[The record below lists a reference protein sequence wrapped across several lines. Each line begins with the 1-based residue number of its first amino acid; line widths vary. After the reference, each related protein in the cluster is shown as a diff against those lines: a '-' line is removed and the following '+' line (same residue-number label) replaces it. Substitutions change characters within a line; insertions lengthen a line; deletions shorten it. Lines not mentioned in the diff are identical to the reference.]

1 MRYVTNFAFCL
12 VALLMQDCEEDDTL
26 PPATSEG
33 RGKFGCYVNGK
44 LWLPDGRNHQVGT
57 LIVTDNRIDTTALT
71 IYAENVKSD
80 ENFSIFVYD
89 VPDLLVGKKYDYGQ
103 NKYYV
108 QFTKIV
114 GSTGCF
120 LDVPISGYVQFTR
133 IDFANRVISGTFEFK
148 LTGNECAEE
157 VIVTDGRFDIGEIMG

>member
-1 MRYVTNFAFCL
+1 MKYNIAITICL
-12 VALLMQDCEEDDTL
+12 VGFLMQHCDESDSL
-26 PPATSEG
+26 PPETSEG

-57 LIVTDNRIDTTALT
+57 VIVTDNRPDTTALT

-89 VPDLLVGKKYDYGQ
+89 VPALIVGKTYDYSQ

-120 LDVPISGYVQFTR
+120 LNAPISGYVQFTR
-133 IDFANRVISGTFEFK
+133 IDFTNRVISGTFEFT
-148 LTGNECAEE
+148 LTGTECNDE
-157 VIVTDGRFDIGEIMG
+157 VIVTEGRFDIGEIMG